1 MTEGKSH
8 MEISLKVT
16 WQHASNK
23 KNERI
28 RAALQTLLPLSGV
41 FLLVGSLIIGHFLL
55 VNSLL
60 QYILYQESAQIM
72 CIELQEFS
80 QVEHTCVFRP
90 SPGSRTYDIWE
101 VFFNQQMDPF
111 VPSTN
116 GSGDKLHLLQEP

>member
-8 MEISLKVT
+8 TEIGLKVT

-80 QVEHTCVFRP
+80 QVEHIV
-90 SPGSRTYDIWE
+90 
-101 VFFNQQMDPF
+101 
-111 VPSTN
+111 
-116 GSGDKLHLLQEP
+116 HLGPAQEAQPVIH